1 MGYNNSNVLDKV
13 IVLDIEATCWEPE
26 NTRPKN
32 ETNEI
37 IEVGLALVDL
47 NSLRIEETAGLL
59 VKPVKSRVSAF
70 CTKLTTL
77 TQEQVDKGASFAT
90 TCNELRTHWRSKD
103 RTWVSWG
110 DYDRKQFERQCREA
124 SIEYPLGQRHLN
136 LKNLFALAYGLNRE
150 IGMDKA
156 LDKINLSMQ
165 GTHHRGVDDAF
176 NIASIFIHTMKKF
189 RSQ

>member
-1 MGYNNSNVLDKV
+1 MGHNSNVLDKV
-13 IVLDIEATCWEPE
+13 IVLDIEATCWEPA
-26 NTRPKN
+26 NTKPKN

-47 NSLRIEETAGLL
+47 NSLRIDDNKSIL
-59 VKPVKSRVSAF
+59 VRPQKSKVSSF

-77 TQEQVDKGASFAT
+77 TQDQVDKGVTFEIA
-90 TCNELRTHWRSKD
+90 CNQLRSSWRSKD

-110 DYDRKQFERQCREA
+110 DYDRKQFEKQCREA

-136 LKNLFALAYGLNRE
+136 LKNLFALAHGLDRE

-156 LDKINLSMQ
+156 LDMINLSMQ
-165 GTHHRGVDDAF
+165 GTHHRGVDDAY
-176 NIASIFIHTMKKF
+176 NIAMIFIHTMKKF
-189 RSQ
+189 RSK